1 MFTKS
6 STDQDLRKAQ
16 SHLKKGEVADACHL
30 YHSVIQTFSKQGK
43 ALNESVYS
51 TNKIINNNLI
61 KKSLQ
66 DDVNEL
72 INLYNNNKFSI
83 VVEKAQALTKQF
95 PETFLYWNILGAS
108 AVQIGMSD
116 LAVVALK
123 KVISIKPN
131 YSDAYNNI
139 SVAFKDQGKLDES
152 IEACRK
158 AISLNPNYAT
168 AYSNLGNALGEQ
180 CKFEEAL
187 EAYNKSISI
196 NPNYADAYYNM
207 GSTLRDKGE
216 LDKAIDAY
224 KKAISLKF
232 DNFLVF
238 NNMGLTLKDQ
248 GKIEEAILAFQKSI
262 SLNPNYAET
271 HLNLGYVFLNDGKV
285 REGLEEYEW
294 RWKTKKGLSTQR
306 HFRKPQWNGKINL
319 KDKTILIWS
328 EQGVGDNIN
337 WSAYLPFISSLAKHV
352 ILECPKKLVPL
363 LSRSF
368 PNVEVKAEDRSL
380 DADRDD
386 FDLHL
391 PMGSLYKY
399 FIDEIME
406 NGMAS
411 SYLAPDPDRV
421 KFWKDRLRSV
431 GKGPYIGLSWKSSNM
446 FSNRLQNY
454 LLISDLY
461 PILKMSNLTF
471 INLQYKDYEDDIA
484 QVQDELGITIHNFED
499 LDHFNDLLDVA
510 SLCSALDIT
519 ITNKNSLSFISA
531 GVGTST
537 KIANWKQSPWNNN
550 LHNPVGPLVEKFE
563 RNTWETWENTVKSIT
578 NNIKKSNISG

>member
-16 SHLKKGEVADACHL
+16 SHIKKGEGAEACDL
-30 YHSVIQTFSKQGK
+30 YYSVIQTFSKQAK
-43 ALNESVYS
+43 TIKESVYS
-51 TNKIINNNLI
+51 TNQIINNNLI
-61 KKSLQ
+61 KNSPQ

-83 VVEKAQALTKQF
+83 VVDKAQALTKQY

-108 AVQIGMSD
+108 ALQIGMSD
-116 LAVVALK
+116 LAVVAFK

-131 YSDAYNNI
+131 HPDAYNNI
-139 SVAFKDQGKLDES
+139 SVALKDQGKLDEA
-152 IEACRK
+152 IEACKK

-168 AYSNLGNALGEQ
+168 AYSNLGNVLGEQ
-180 CKFEEAL
+180 YKFEEAL

-207 GSTLRDKGE
+207 GNTLRDEGE
-216 LDKAIDAY
+216 LDKAIDTY
-224 KKAISLKF
+224 KKAISLKL
-232 DNFLVF
+232 DNFLLF

-262 SLNPNYAET
+262 SLNPNYPET
-271 HLNLGYVFLNDGKV
+271 YFNISLSLLQSGRIK
-285 REGLEEYEW
+285 EGLEEYEW
-294 RWKTKKGLSTQR
+294 RHKTKQGLTRYR
-306 HFRKPQWNGKINL
+306 HFPQPKWDGKTSL
-319 KDKTILIWS
+319 KDKTILLWC
-328 EQGVGDNIN
+328 EQGIGDTMN
-337 WSAYLPFISSLAKHV
+337 WSSCLNLVTDCSKHV
-352 ILECPKKLVPL
+352 ILECQEKLVPL

-391 PMGSLYKY
+391 PMGSLYKH

-406 NGMAS
+406 NDMAS

-421 KFWKDRLRSV
+421 KYWKDRLHSV

-446 FSNRLQNY
+446 FSNRLRNY
-454 LLISDLY
+454 LSISDLY
-461 PILKMSNLTF
+461 PIIQIPNLTF

-484 QVQDELGITIHNFED
+484 QVQDELGVTIHNFD
-499 LDHFNDLLDVA
+499 DIDHFDDLLDVA